1 MYLSQGPIGLEGGFA
16 FYGYISD
23 TNSCLDIFGLK
34 PNLNTNTATGNFG
47 IYEIRINGN
56 LYKIGKADLGRVTKS
71 SGLPTRLHQQVR
83 KLEKIH
89 GIGNVKGEV
98 VQDLGMTTT
107 KAAKGVETAR
117 IQAHYN
123 KTGEVPEGN
132 TKSFK
137 SETGCGG

>member
-1 MYLSQGPIGLEGGFA
+1 LGTPEAMYREDGEAVWTCEL
-16 FYGYISD
+16 
-23 TNSCLDIFGLK
+23 NS
-34 PNLNTNTATGNFG
+34 
-47 IYEIRINGN
+47 Y
-56 LYKIGKADLGRVTKS
+56 GRVRNFQGESKS

-83 KLEKIH
+83 KLRVIYGKE
-89 GIGNVKGEV
+89 NVEGTV